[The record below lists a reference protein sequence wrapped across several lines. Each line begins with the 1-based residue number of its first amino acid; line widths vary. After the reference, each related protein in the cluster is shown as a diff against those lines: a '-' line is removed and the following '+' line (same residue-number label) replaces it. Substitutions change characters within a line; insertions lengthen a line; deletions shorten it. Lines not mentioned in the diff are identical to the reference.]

1 MASAEFSPE
10 LCEQLYALP
19 KQVASRI
26 NWKRGP
32 GEDVFIFRAKVLAPD
47 GTGFDLTGHW
57 KKNGRHGRTCWG
69 FSLTYMGHCIRSFD
83 MALYHRN
90 PGGAGKVTGSHKH
103 RFSSSKIAR
112 FAYKPDPPLSE
123 SD

>member
-32 GEDVFIFRAKVLAPD
+32 GEDVFLFQSKSSGSRRNRLRSNGPLEKERTTWPHVLGIFIDVYRPLHR
-47 GTGFDLTGHW
+47 G
-57 KKNGRHGRTCWG
+57 
-69 FSLTYMGHCIRSFD
+69 FD
-83 MALYHRN
+83 MAIYHRN
-90 PGGAGKVTGSHKH
+90 PGGL
-103 RFSSSKIAR
+103 AR
-112 FAYKPDPPLSE
+112 
-123 SD
+123 